1 MNNLDL
7 HRKHPEKEERV
18 KPKVSRR
25 KDIINSRAEINETEI
40 KRKQS
45 KRSMKLKKKTGSV
58 KT

>member
-25 KDIINSRAEINETEI
+25 KDIIKVTAEIGMKKATE
-40 KRKQS
+40 KATE
-45 KRSMKLKKKTGSV
+45 LKADI
-58 KT
+58 